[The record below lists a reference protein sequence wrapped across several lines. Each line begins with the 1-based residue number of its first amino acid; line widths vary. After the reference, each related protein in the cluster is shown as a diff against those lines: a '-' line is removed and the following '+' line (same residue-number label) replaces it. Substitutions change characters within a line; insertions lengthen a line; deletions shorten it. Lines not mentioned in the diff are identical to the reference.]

1 MPAATAPLG
10 APAAPAKP
18 GATTS
23 KAPAATK
30 PGAATK
36 PTATTKPTGTAGK
49 KGFTKPAGF
58 SKQAP
63 PVDDAE
69 EQKPNLVVLVVSI
82 IGLLLA
88 LGFCWIEYETDQ
100 TPDRITNSERIF
112 GDPAATGGGEA
123 ADSGESDGGSD
134 EGAAEEESKEE

>member
-1 MPAATAPLG
+1 MNIALIAHD
-10 APAAPAKP
+10 AKKELMVQFCIAYC
-18 GATTS
+18 GILSRHSLCA
-23 KAPAATK
+23 
-30 PGAATK
+30 
-36 PTATTKPTGTAGK
+36 TGTTGK

-69 EQKPNLVVLVVSI
+69 EQKPSLVVLIVSI
-82 IGLLLA
+82 IGLILA
-88 LGFCWIEYETDQ
+88 LTFCWFEYETDQ

-134 EGAAEEESKEE
+134 EGAAEEESEEE